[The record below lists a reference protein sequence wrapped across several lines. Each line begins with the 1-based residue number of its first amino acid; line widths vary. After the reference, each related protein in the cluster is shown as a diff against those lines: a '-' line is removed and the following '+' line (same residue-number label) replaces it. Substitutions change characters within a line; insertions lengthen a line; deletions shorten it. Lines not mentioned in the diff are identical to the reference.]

1 MQKNTPLNE
10 KMSDL
15 EEIEVPVID
24 LHGEP
29 IHDAWNMFKEFT
41 NNCYTENFTKARVIT
56 GKGKMVKE
64 FTTWALN
71 HPKVRNVFLESTGGS
86 FLIKISKKS

>member
-1 MQKNTPLNE
+1 MQKSIQLNKE
-10 KMSDL
+10 TSDL
-15 EEIEVPVID
+15 DEIEIPVID

-41 NNCYTENFTKARVIT
+41 NKCYTENYIEARVIT
-56 GKGKMVKE
+56 GKGKMARE

-71 HPKVRNVFLESTGGS
+71 HPKVRNVFLETTGGS

>member
-1 MQKNTPLNE
+1 MYLISN
-10 KMSDL
+10 L
-15 EEIEVPVID
+15 EAVASLLITIADSV
-24 LHGEP
+24 
-29 IHDAWNMFKEFT
+29 FKEFT
-41 NNCYTENFTKARVIT
+41 NNCYTENFTEARVIT